1 MSYQV
6 LIVDDEEIVC
16 RGLAQ
21 FVKWQNYGF
30 AVAGTAYNA
39 DEALALLERT
49 PVDVVFMDIRMP
61 GKSGLELLQ
70 IIQKQYPH
78 IKSVI
83 LSGYADFS
91 YAQEAIRCGA
101 VDYLTKP
108 VVLKDIEALLER
120 LRTEFLN
127 CQRADQIRSNRVE
140 ALLLSAAKGY
150 LPANSIKCD
159 LPKLSYWYGL
169 AMELADRSLT
179 EEDIYRKKKQMAQQ
193 ISALLP
199 SAVCLPDEVFSM
211 FCLLP
216 CRTEADFSALISM
229 MEHLDVGLSEWS
241 CGASKQKYGLD
252 SLHEGWLEAGRALRY
267 HRAGSKE
274 GIILYQNIETL
285 FSQSALSLQ
294 DILPELLRR
303 LTNPD
308 TRTGVVPLLQE
319 ALASLL
325 GQNLTVTQYQTACI
339 TFLIEL
345 NSYLQGLCLPD
356 VGLHARLNEVLNAL
370 LLCHD
375 YQTSADRMIKYVKWL
390 TGLFDQTDEQSLG
403 RDVIREIQMFIRQ
416 HYADNISLNSLAE
429 QFYLHP
435 NYLSRLFKEKTGQN
449 FIDYLTEVR
458 MEKVKELLK
467 NSDRKI
473 VEICDLTGY
482 DNPRYF
488 SKVFK
493 QYTGMTP
500 SEYRESS
507 AAARVADTK
516 DAAKY

>member
-30 AVAGTAYNA
+30 TVAGTAYSA
-39 DEALALLERT
+39 DEALAVLART
-49 PVDVVFMDIRMP
+49 PIDVVFMDIRMP

-70 IIQKQYPH
+70 IIQKQYPQ

-83 LSGYADFS
+83 LSGYSDFS

-108 VVLKDIEALLER
+108 VVLKDIEALLDR
-120 LRTEFLN
+120 LRTEFASR
-127 CQRADQIRSNRVE
+127 QKAAQIRTNRVE
-140 ALLLSAAKGY
+140 ALLLSAVKGY
-150 LPANSIKCD
+150 VHADSVKYD
-159 LPKLSYWYGL
+159 LPMLEHWYGL
-169 AMELADRSLT
+169 SMTLRSRSLT
-179 EEDIYRKKKQMAQQ
+179 EEEITQKKQEMADRLR
-193 ISALLP
+193 SLLP
-199 SAVCLPDEVFSM
+199 SAICLNDEVFSL

-216 CRTEADFSALISM
+216 CPSQTSFLSLISM
-229 MEHLDVGLSEWS
+229 LEQLDTGLCEWA

-252 SLHEGWLEAGRALRY
+252 MLHEGWEEASRALRY
-267 HRAGSKE
+267 HRAGAKE

-285 FSQSALSLQ
+285 FSQNALSLQ
-294 DILPELLRR
+294 DMLPELLRR

-308 TRTGVVPLLQE
+308 TRNSALPLLQE
-319 ALASLL
+319 TLTGFL
-325 GQNLTVTQYQTACI
+325 GQTVTVTQYQVSCI
-339 TFLIEL
+339 SFLIEL
-345 NSYLQGLCLPD
+345 NSYLQSLSLPNAS
-356 VGLHARLNEVLNAL
+356 LHTRLNEVLSSI
-370 LLCHD
+370 LLCQS
-375 YQTSADRMIKYVKWL
+375 YQASTSCMTAYIQWL
-390 TGLFDQTDEQSLG
+390 IELFNRTDEQSLSK
-403 RDVIREIQMFIRQ
+403 DVIREIQIFIRQ
-416 HYADNISLNSLAE
+416 HYAENISLNSLAE
-429 QFYLHP
+429 QFFLHP

-449 FIDYLTEVR
+449 FIDYLTEIR
-458 MEKVKELLK
+458 MEKVKDLLK

-473 VEICDLTGY
+473 VEICDLAGY

-500 SEYRESS
+500 SEYRE
-507 AAARVADTK
+507 TNGQ
-516 DAAKY
+516 

>member
-120 LRTEFLN
+120 LRTEFRN
-127 CQRADQIRSNRVE
+127 CQRADPIRSNRVE

-179 EEDIYRKKKQMAQQ
+179 EEDIYRKKADGTADKR
-193 ISALLP
+193 SASFRCL
-199 SAVCLPDEVFSM
+199 SARRSIFPVLSAALPDGSRF
-211 FCLLP
+211 FRP
-216 CRTEADFSALISM
+216 AL
-229 MEHLDVGLSEWS
+229 HD
-241 CGASKQKYGLD
+241 GAS
-252 SLHEGWLEAGRALRY
+252 RC
-267 HRAGSKE
+267 
-274 GIILYQNIETL
+274 GIIGMVLR
-285 FSQSALSLQ
+285 SQQAKA
-294 DILPELLRR
+294 
-303 LTNPD
+303 
-308 TRTGVVPLLQE
+308 RT
-319 ALASLL
+319 
-325 GQNLTVTQYQTACI
+325 
-339 TFLIEL
+339 
-345 NSYLQGLCLPD
+345 
-356 VGLHARLNEVLNAL
+356 
-370 LLCHD
+370 
-375 YQTSADRMIKYVKWL
+375 
-390 TGLFDQTDEQSLG
+390 
-403 RDVIREIQMFIRQ
+403 
-416 HYADNISLNSLAE
+416 
-429 QFYLHP
+429 
-435 NYLSRLFKEKTGQN
+435 
-449 FIDYLTEVR
+449 
-458 MEKVKELLK
+458 
-467 NSDRKI
+467 
-473 VEICDLTGY
+473 
-482 DNPRYF
+482 
-488 SKVFK
+488 
-493 QYTGMTP
+493 
-500 SEYRESS
+500 
-507 AAARVADTK
+507 
-516 DAAKY
+516 

>member
-1 MSYQV
+1 M
-6 LIVDDEEIVC
+6 
-16 RGLAQ
+16 
-21 FVKWQNYGF
+21 
-30 AVAGTAYNA
+30 
-39 DEALALLERT
+39 
-49 PVDVVFMDIRMP
+49 
-61 GKSGLELLQ
+61 
-70 IIQKQYPH
+70 
-78 IKSVI
+78 
-83 LSGYADFS
+83 
-91 YAQEAIRCGA
+91 
-101 VDYLTKP
+101 
-108 VVLKDIEALLER
+108 
-120 LRTEFLN
+120 
-127 CQRADQIRSNRVE
+127 
-140 ALLLSAAKGY
+140 
-150 LPANSIKCD
+150 
-159 LPKLSYWYGL
+159 
-169 AMELADRSLT
+169 
-179 EEDIYRKKKQMAQQ
+179 
-193 ISALLP
+193 
-199 SAVCLPDEVFSM
+199 
-211 FCLLP
+211 
-216 CRTEADFSALISM
+216 
-229 MEHLDVGLSEWS
+229 GLSEWS
-241 CGASKQKYGLD
+241 CGASKQKHGLD
-252 SLHEGWLEAGRALRY
+252 SLREGWLEAGRALRY

-285 FSQSALSLQ
+285 FSQSLSLQ

-308 TRTGVVPLLQE
+308 TRTTVVPLLQE

-467 NSDRKI
+467 NSDQKI